1 MIKCPTCKYEN
12 SLIVQNCV
20 TCSTFLGY
28 PNVNDAQ
35 RQEEFD
41 SLRARY
47 HEVSLKITT
56 DAHKN
61 KIKGFEEAIKAD
73 ARAVVNID
81 LDYLET
87 FIVTKGNLYSSYGRA
102 TAGETRA
109 YAKSEFDK
117 QRKGVEGFVFG
128 SYADNIRYAALSLDK
143 SGLKSYADYS
153 LSLKDIAIAQ
163 RATVLEENSFI
174 IVQKH
179 LESLKIPNG
188 YRATWQNKHLLAVVK
203 CTEEII
209 KKNKTTFAK
218 ILLKST
224 GDRKTDDFIE
234 VHIFGPF
241 NKESVESVKGSSILT
256 EPLEK
261 LKLAKIKDHLTDLGI
276 DWIEE

>member
-1 MIKCPTCKYEN
+1 MIDCPTCKYEN
-12 SLIVQNCV
+12 SLVVQNCV
-20 TCSTFLGY
+20 SCGTFLGY
-28 PNVNDAQ
+28 PNVNDAK
-35 RQEEFD
+35 RPEEFD
-41 SLRARY
+41 SLRSRY
-47 HEVSLKITT
+47 DEVSLKITS

-61 KIKGFEEAIKAD
+61 KIKDFEDAIKTD

-87 FIVTKGNLYSSYGRA
+87 FIVTKNNLYSSYGRA

-117 QRKGVEGFVFG
+117 QRNGVEGFLFG
-128 SYADNIRYAALSLDK
+128 SYADNIRYATLSLDK

-163 RATVLEENSFI
+163 RATVLEENSYI
-174 IVQKH
+174 IVQKYFD
-179 LESLKIPNG
+179 KIPNG
-188 YRATWQNKHLLAVVK
+188 YKATWQNKHLLAVVK
-203 CTEEII
+203 CAGEII
-209 KKNKTTFAK
+209 KKNKTTFAE

-256 EPLEK
+256 ESLDK
-261 LKLAKIKDHLTDLGI
+261 LKLAKIKNHLTSLGI
-276 DWIEE
+276 DWIEQ